1 MAPFLSQEEK
11 GAKKWIGV
19 NRINHKSASKALSQL
34 VSVVGLSSR
43 LEPPL
48 AKVCPQSYLFSTGLL
63 HISLFKSLKYLISQ

>member
-1 MAPFLSQEEK
+1 MAPFLSQEEN

-43 LEPPL
+43 LERASCQGESSKLPFFHR
-48 AKVCPQSYLFSTGLL
+48 SSSHFSV
-63 HISLFKSLKYLISQ
+63 